1 MQAGKRKKILGIAGV
16 AALAVLTAALGVTLA
31 VLTKGTEKRAN
42 VFTFGNVQI
51 ELTEEKWDEL
61 EPEDTVVYPGRT
73 VSKDPKV
80 TNSGKNDLYAYIE
93 IWVPMATVRT
103 VAEDGVTVNAA
114 ASCELFAFTPN
125 DGWEELSP
133 SDWEE
138 ERTSGGSRYRVYL
151 YGYTAGTLAPGEST
165 ATLFDSV
172 TYANVLE
179 GELEKDAVLKMPVY
193 AYAIQSDYL
202 NETGSGMKEKMTEAF
217 GKYKAAETN

>member
-1 MQAGKRKKILGIAGV
+1 MQVGKKKKILGIACV

-51 ELTEEKWDEL
+51 ELTEDEWDGL
-61 EPEDTVVYPGRT
+61 EPEDTIVYPGRT
-73 VSKDPKV
+73 VKKDPKV
-80 TNSGKNDLYAYIE
+80 TNCGKNDLYAYIE
-93 IWVPMATVRT
+93 VWTPTATVRT

-114 ASCELFAFTPN
+114 AQCELFTFTPK
-125 DGWEELSP
+125 DGWQELSP

-138 ERTSGGSRYRVYL
+138 ERTSGGATYRVRL
-151 YGYTAGTLAPGEST
+151 YGYTAGTLAPGDST
-165 ATLFDSV
+165 ETLFDSV

-179 GELEKDAVLKMPVY
+179 GELEKDAVLKMPIY

-202 NETGSGMKEKMTEAF
+202 NETGSGMKEKMTDAF
-217 GKYKAAETN
+217 QKYKAAETN